1 MQHDDLT
8 YSKSQTFEL
17 LSCELSNTRSCVQTG
32 KLVHIS
38 DVHCHLCASSQLF
51 VFLCTLLYSTTFRT
65 TIECLYFKPRISRS
79 KCKSSGDV
87 ACTMILLK
95 VLNYKVK
102 NAFLILCVFFN
113 VLFFLKV
120 L

>member
-1 MQHDDLT
+1 MQ
-8 YSKSQTFEL
+8 
-17 LSCELSNTRSCVQTG
+17 
-32 KLVHIS
+32 
-38 DVHCHLCASSQLF
+38 
-51 VFLCTLLYSTTFRT
+51 
-65 TIECLYFKPRISRS
+65 CLYFKPRMSGS

-87 ACTMILLK
+87 AGTMVLFK